1 MPKQESLKSFQ
12 TKYHSPL
19 LIAYLYVFFNA
30 CLLPNGLYWTM
41 LLFPVF
47 FYNSLRYQIVK
58 PYIYYILISIFF
70 LFIHFFS
77 LPIHPTDYI
86 RSWLLTFLN
95 IGFLISCWHYF
106 NKISEQSL
114 AMLFQ
119 KLCYLNFILVLV
131 AVIAFFIPL
140 FKPIFWYLIPITKG
154 SGIVPRLKLFTSEA
168 SIYSLMLSPFFL
180 YYFFYYLNQKR
191 LLNVQFFFFLVVPLL
206 LSFSFGVCA
215 GLFIAVVIT
224 LLFFDRNLLEKRTIN
239 QLIFF
244 SGLFVICI
252 FIWVYLDKEN
262 LLVLRL
268 KNILSGSDTSAKGR
282 TIESFIIAKK
292 VLNQYHSWFWGIGPG
307 QFKIMGKE
315 LLLSYYQYSG
325 NVSDIRIPNA
335 CADTLIVYGIFGLI
349 IRIGLQ
355 VFLFFKT
362 KVYQNYYRFS
372 LFVFLFVY
380 QFTGSYYNNLIEWTI
395 WIMVFSQI
403 FQQFNTKKPTFLIKN

>member
-1 MPKQESLKSFQ
+1 MNSLP
-12 TKYHSPL
+12 TKYHSSL
-19 LIAYLYVFFNA
+19 LIAYLYVFFNT

-41 LLFPVF
+41 LLFPLF
-47 FYNSLRYQIVK
+47 FYNSLRYQILK
-58 PYIYYILISIFF
+58 PYIFYIAISTLFLLFHFFFISIQ
-70 LFIHFFS
+70 
-77 LPIHPTDYI
+77 PTDYI

-95 IGFLISCWHYF
+95 IAFLINCWYYF
-106 NKISEQSL
+106 NRINEQSL
-114 AMLFQ
+114 AKLFQ
-119 KLCYLNFILVLV
+119 KVCYLNFILVLI
-131 AVIAFFIPL
+131 ALIAFFIPVL
-140 FKPIFWYLIPITKG
+140 KPIFWYLIPITKG

-180 YYFFYYLNQKR
+180 YYFFYYLKQKR
-191 LLNVQFFFFLVVPLL
+191 LLNVQFFFFLIVPLL
-206 LSFSFGVCA
+206 LSCSFGVCA
-215 GLFIAVVIT
+215 GLFIAIVIAI
-224 LLFFDRNLLEKRTIN
+224 LFFDRELLQKRTIN

-244 SGLFVICI
+244 SCLLIICLFV
-252 FIWVYLDKEN
+252 WVYLDREN
-262 LLVLRL
+262 LFVLRL

-292 VLNQYHSWFWGIGPG
+292 VLNQYHSWLWGIGPG

-335 CADTLIVYGIFGLI
+335 CADTLIVYGIFGLV

-355 VFLFFKT
+355 VYLFFKT

-395 WIMVFSQI
+395 WVLVFSQI
-403 FQQFNTKKPTFLIKN
+403 FQQFNTKKRTHSTENT

>member
-1 MPKQESLKSFQ
+1 MNSLP

-19 LIAYLYVFFNA
+19 LIAYLYVFFNT

-41 LLFPVF
+41 LLFPLF
-47 FYNSLRYQIVK
+47 FYNSLRYQILK
-58 PYIYYILISIFF
+58 PYIFYIAISTVFLLIHFLAISIQ
-70 LFIHFFS
+70 
-77 LPIHPTDYI
+77 PTDYI

-95 IGFLISCWHYF
+95 IAFLINCWHYL
-106 NKISEQSL
+106 NRINEQSL
-114 AMLFQ
+114 AKLFQ
-119 KLCYLNFILVLV
+119 KVCYLNFILVLV
-131 AVIAFFIPL
+131 AIIAFFIPVL
-140 FKPIFWYLIPITKG
+140 KPVFWYLIPITKD

-180 YYFFYYLNQKR
+180 YYFFYYLKQKR
-191 LLNVQFFFFLVVPLL
+191 LLNFQFCFFLIGPLL
-206 LSFSFGVCA
+206 LSCSFGVCA
-215 GLFIAVVIT
+215 GLFMAIVIAI
-224 LLFFDRNLLEKRTIN
+224 LFFERKLLQKRTIN

-244 SGLFVICI
+244 SGLFIVCL
-252 FIWVYLDKEN
+252 FIWVYLDNEN
-262 LLVLRL
+262 ILVLRL

-335 CADTLIVYGIFGLI
+335 CADTLIVYGIFGLA
-349 IRIGLQ
+349 IRLGLQ
-355 VFLFFKT
+355 VVFFFKT

-395 WIMVFSQI
+395 WVIAFSQT
-403 FQQFNTKKPTFLIKN
+403 FKQFDDKKLTLLTENK